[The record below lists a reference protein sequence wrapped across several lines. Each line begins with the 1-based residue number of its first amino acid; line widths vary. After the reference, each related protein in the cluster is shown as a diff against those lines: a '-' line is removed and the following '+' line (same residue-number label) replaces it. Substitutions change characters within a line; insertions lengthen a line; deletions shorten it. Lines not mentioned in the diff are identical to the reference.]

1 MLCVSPKSTSQYQV
15 VSHEP
20 YHYTEYLLAELFR
33 RRLWNAAIW
42 HMQLLSREICIPATA
57 ETKVMTSTVN
67 KETNSISCF
76 MISRLSAGLERLED
90 NKARR
95 LHGFGVMWKRRQP
108 IHRMTGH
115 GL

>member
-1 MLCVSPKSTSQYQV
+1 M
-15 VSHEP
+15 
-20 YHYTEYLLAELFR
+20 EYLLAELLR

-90 NKARR
+90 NKARLSAQVWGDVEATPTHPSGDR
-95 LHGFGVMWKRRQP
+95 PRFDHVA
-108 IHRMTGH
+108 
-115 GL
+115 